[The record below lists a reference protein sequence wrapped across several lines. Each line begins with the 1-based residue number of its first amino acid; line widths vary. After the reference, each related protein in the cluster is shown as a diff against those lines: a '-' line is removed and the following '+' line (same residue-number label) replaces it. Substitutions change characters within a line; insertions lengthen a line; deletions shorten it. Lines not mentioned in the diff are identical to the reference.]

1 MTEHSQGGRRQV
13 FMRALVELGLPAL
26 AFALGVGLAT
36 GNWPTSFATGLV
48 ISSAIAGLYWLDQRF
63 VHPRLEKLSR
73 DWLHLGLEMTF
84 LLLDHVVGAVV
95 ALLVCSRIFGFE
107 VIPGAAW
114 LGVVAMVIAFPVIH
128 GTEMA
133 LRFFRQVQE
142 KERQEEQLKAL
153 ATEAELKALKA
164 QINPHF
170 LFNTLNTIAELIH
183 ADSERA
189 EATVERL
196 AEMFRYVLN
205 GTERGLVPL
214 EEELAFLD
222 DYLEIERVRFGDRLR
237 FTRAITPAA
246 LDVRVP
252 SLLLQPLVENAV
264 RHGQGAD
271 GSIDLRVAI
280 STDGDLAV
288 IAISDQGPGLPP
300 RYAIGEGA
308 AHGLY
313 NVDQRL
319 RKTYGQAYG
328 LEIGANQPMGTIVTL
343 RIPMGRGMR
352 NQHNSPLDRGIL
364 GLLVALVAT
373 NITFLI
379 LWRTGGPLIG
389 LMFYLVLLAR
399 TFRARQRDYGAAM
412 VGGLVGLAVHVAEV
426 ATQGWSAYPVLMTL
440 NLVLPATLAFSAW
453 RARQMTTASG

>member
-1 MTEHSQGGRRQV
+1 MIEQTQGGRRQAI
-13 FMRALVELGLPAL
+13 MRTLAELGLPAL
-26 AFALGVGLAT
+26 AFTLGVGLAT
-36 GNWPTSFATGLV
+36 GNWQASLATGLI

-63 VHPRLEKLSR
+63 VHPRLEKVSP
-73 DWLHLGLEMTF
+73 DWMRLGLEMTF
-84 LLLDHVVGAVV
+84 LLLDHVVGAVA

-107 VIPGAAW
+107 VVSSAAW
-114 LGVVAMVIAFPVIH
+114 LALAAMVIAFPIIH

-205 GTERGLVPL
+205 GSERGLVPL

-222 DYLEIERVRFGDRLR
+222 DYMEIERVRFGDRLR
-237 FTRAITPAA
+237 VTRGIAPEA
-246 LDVRVP
+246 LDLLVP
-252 SLLLQPLVENAV
+252 SLVLQPLVENTI

-271 GSIDLRVAI
+271 GNIDLSIDIHTA
-280 STDGDLAV
+280 GDRAV
-288 IAISDQGPGLPP
+288 IAISDQGPGMPA
-300 RYAIGEGA
+300 RHKIGEGPG
-308 AHGLY
+308 HGLY

-319 RKTYGQAYG
+319 RKTYGEEYG
-328 LEIGANQPMGTIVTL
+328 LEISANQPQGAIVTL
-343 RIPMGRGMR
+343 SIPVGARG
-352 NQHNSPLDRGIL
+352 
-364 GLLVALVAT
+364 
-373 NITFLI
+373 
-379 LWRTGGPLIG
+379 
-389 LMFYLVLLAR
+389 
-399 TFRARQRDYGAAM
+399 
-412 VGGLVGLAVHVAEV
+412 
-426 ATQGWSAYPVLMTL
+426 
-440 NLVLPATLAFSAW
+440 
-453 RARQMTTASG
+453 